1 MSEIRNK
8 IISLQKYLETKIL
21 GQEDLVKK
29 LLITLLADG
38 HALVEGAPGL
48 AKTKAI
54 KTLSECIN
62 TGLIAFRYNRKRNLC
77 SGQRRV

>member
-1 MSEIRNK
+1 MSELRDKVIGLKEYLQSK
-8 IISLQKYLETKIL
+8 IV

-29 LLITLLADG
+29 LLITLLASG

-54 KTLSECIN
+54 KTLSESIIYSSSQI
-62 TGLIAFRYNRKRNLC
+62 TLKAFL
-77 SGQRRV
+77 

>member
-1 MSEIRNK
+1 MSEIKQK
-8 IISLQKYLETKIL
+8 IIDLQQYMESRIL

-29 LLITLLADG
+29 LIITLLADG

-54 KTLSECIN
+54 PP
-62 TGLIAFRYNRKRNLC
+62 R
-77 SGQRRV
+77 